1 MRQLIKLGVLIQQHY
16 DACLLASMCLFPLLV
31 VTAGPNLAAQA
42 QMLYFSF
49 VSGIILHAKVSCTRA
64 SRMPPTEKLWMLVF
78 AASFGAWVISLTWR
92 QFAFTALCAVAPF
105 VLLAVMYERQHRY
118 QMARIRIQKRRAQQS
133 RWRVAKRA
141 VLSEWKD
148 RLRWLAGVQH
158 DMRQPLHALGLLV
171 GHPSLEPHLTQGKT
185 HQVIRQMTSCQRW
198 LHDLAE
204 NMLEATRLELGEQ
217 REQRIETLSSTE
229 LCKSIEGWMG
239 QLAESKGLGFDV
251 DVEECQI
258 HTDARRLKRVIGNLV
273 FNAVEHT
280 LEGGVQFSYRRHGG
294 VHRFT
299 VTDSGP
305 GLQDDFLKKSPSTS
319 SDFGSDLP
327 KTGIGLYVVKR
338 LCQEMEWNL
347 AMCNLPEG
355 GTSFT
360 LELAD
365 RLKPTR
371 VGGLST
377 KILEK
382 VI

>member
-1 MRQLIKLGVLIQQHY
+1 MLI
-16 DACLLASMCLFPLLV
+16 
-31 VTAGPNLAAQA
+31 
-42 QMLYFSF
+42 
-49 VSGIILHAKVSCTRA
+49 
-64 SRMPPTEKLWMLVF
+64 F
-78 AASFGAWVISLTWR
+78 AASFGGWIVSLTWS
-92 QFAFTALCAVAPF
+92 QIAFAALCVVAPF

-118 QMARIRIQKRRAQQS
+118 QMARTRIQKRRAQQL
-133 RWRVAKRA
+133 RWRIAKRA

-171 GHPSLEPHLTQGKT
+171 GHPSLEPHLTHGKT

-239 QLAESKGLGFDV
+239 QLAESKGLCFDV
-251 DVEECQI
+251 DVEECLI

-280 LEGGVQFSYRRHGG
+280 HEGGVQFCYRRHGG

-299 VTDSGP
+299 VTDTGP
-305 GLQDDFLKKSPSTS
+305 GLQEDFLKRGSSTP

-347 AMCNLPEG
+347 SMCNIPHG

-371 VGGLST
+371 VNGPSS
-377 KILEK
+377 KVLEK

>member
-1 MRQLIKLGVLIQQHY
+1 MGLTMRHITKLSVLIQQHY
-16 DACLLASMCLFPLLV
+16 DVSLLASLSLFPLLLASV
-31 VTAGPNLAAQA
+31 GTHHAAQA
-42 QMLYFSF
+42 QILYFAVISGF
-49 VSGIILHAKVSCTRA
+49 VLHAKVSCTRA
-64 SRMPPTEKLWMLVF
+64 ARMPPTEKLWLLVF
-78 AASFGAWVISLTWR
+78 AASFGAWIISFTWR
-92 QFAFTALCAVAPF
+92 EVAFTALCIVAPF
-105 VLLAVMYERQHRY
+105 LLWAVLFERQHRY
-118 QMARIRIQKRRAQQS
+118 HMARQRIQKRRAQQM

-141 VLSEWKD
+141 VLSEWKE

-171 GHPSLEPHLTQGKT
+171 GHPSLLPHLTHTKT

-217 REQRIETLSSTE
+217 REQRIEALSSTD
-229 LCKSIEGWMG
+229 LCKSIEGWIG
-239 QLAESKGLGFDV
+239 QLAESKGLHFEV
-251 DVEECQI
+251 DVEEFQI
-258 HTDARRLKRVIGNLV
+258 HTDSRRLKRVIGNLV

-280 LEGGVQFSYRRHGG
+280 HEGGVQFCYRRVGG

-305 GLQDDFLKKSPSTS
+305 GLDENLLKRSGSAVS
-319 SDFGSDLP
+319 GFGSDLP

-338 LCQEMEWNL
+338 LCQEMAWNL
-347 AMCNLPEG
+347 SMFNLPQG

-365 RLKPTR
+365 RIPVSKPA
-371 VGGLST
+371 
-377 KILEK
+377 
-382 VI
+382 

>member
-1 MRQLIKLGVLIQQHY
+1 MRRINKLGVLIQQHY
-16 DACLLASMCLFPLLV
+16 DACLLASLCLFPLAIV
-31 VTAGPNLAAQA
+31 MVGPGVAAQA
-42 QMLYFSF
+42 QLLYFSF
-49 VSGIILHAKVSCTRA
+49 VSGVVLHAKVSCTRA

-78 AASFGAWVISLTWR
+78 AASCGAWIFSLTWS
-92 QFAFTALCAVAPF
+92 QMAFTALCAVSPF
-105 VLLAVMYERQHRY
+105 VLWAVMFERQHRY
-118 QMARIRIQKRRAQQS
+118 QMAKTRIQKRRAQQL
-133 RWRVAKRA
+133 RWRIAKRA

-171 GHPSLEPHLTQGKT
+171 GHPSLEPHLTHGKT

-217 REQRIETLSSTE
+217 REQRIEALSSTE

-239 QLAESKGLGFDV
+239 QLAESKGLGFEV

-280 LEGGVQFSYRRHGG
+280 HEGGVKFTYRRHGG

-305 GLQDDFLKKSPSTS
+305 GLEEDFLKKTS
-319 SDFGSDLP
+319 NAPSDFGSDLP

-347 AMCNLPEG
+347 SMCNLSEG

-365 RLKPTR
+365 RLKPGRPANT
-371 VGGLST
+371 VGAR
-377 KILEK
+377 LEK
-382 VI
+382 VS